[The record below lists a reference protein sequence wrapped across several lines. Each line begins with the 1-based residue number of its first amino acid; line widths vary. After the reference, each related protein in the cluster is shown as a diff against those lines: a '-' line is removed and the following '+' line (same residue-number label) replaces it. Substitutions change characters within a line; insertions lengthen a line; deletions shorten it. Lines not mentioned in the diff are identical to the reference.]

1 VVEAKWLRQNANR
14 ITMPNGVSSYH
25 YQKNCKQR
33 YQKNEALLHGEILEE
48 QAFVLSFCQA
58 SLALLLS
65 VWVFNFM
72 FSTMES

>member
-25 YQKNCKQR
+25 YQKNCKQG

-48 QAFVLSFCQA
+48 QALGTVCLLESSF
-58 SLALLLS
+58 LL
-65 VWVFNFM
+65 
-72 FSTMES
+72 ESEFRGK